1 VIWLKSNSARVGKL
15 YKESFEKWTSVDYPT
30 SQIHL
35 ETHYLVKQ
43 VDLSMRVTENFS
55 ARVTS
60 KLFEKQIRE
69 VVSSNFLWS
78 CAKFS

>member
-1 VIWLKSNSARVGKL
+1 MEGNYTKNHLKNDGL
-15 YKESFEKWTSVDYPT
+15 QLTIQP

-35 ETHYLVKQ
+35 ETHYLAKQ
-43 VDLSMRVTENFS
+43 VDLSMRVTENFC